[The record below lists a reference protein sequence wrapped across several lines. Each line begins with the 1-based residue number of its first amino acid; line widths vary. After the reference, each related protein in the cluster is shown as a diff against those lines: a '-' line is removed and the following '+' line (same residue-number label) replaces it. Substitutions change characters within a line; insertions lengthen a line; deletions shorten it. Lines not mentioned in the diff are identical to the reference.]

1 MCDESEQETDRFG
14 RFRHTLLISSPTLV
28 EVRVV
33 TLGLAGVRMSGK
45 GRMNQVSCLH
55 LDKRLVSTA

>member
-14 RFRHTLLISSPTLV
+14 RFRHTLLISSPALV

-33 TLGLAGVRMSGK
+33 TLGLAGVRMSG
-45 GRMNQVSCLH
+45 
-55 LDKRLVSTA
+55 